1 MEAGMAR
8 RLVAALALPVAALT
22 TAAGLHTTTVPLPKD
37 FAPEG
42 IATSGHSATFYT
54 GSLKDGDIFRG
65 NLRTGKGAVF
75 IDVSGR
81 QSAGMKVDQRHHRL
95 FVAGA
100 ATGHAYVY
108 DTRSGR
114 TLANI
119 RLGHAKTTFVNDVV
133 LTSSGAWF
141 TDSFHP
147 RLFFVP
153 FREHGRLGHPRTLTV
168 TGPASAPAKPPN
180 SPVALNGIAA
190 PPDGRTLIVGHS
202 TLGALFTVNPRT
214 GASRLVHVPA
224 GTFPPGTLDGILL
237 DGHVLW
243 TVENFANELTGI
255 KLSGDLRHGSVVAK
269 VTDADVGGAFEVPT
283 AVARFDDHLAL
294 VNARFDKGFP
304 PPFGPGAPAGT
315 TYDVVVI
322 KRPQL

>member
-1 MEAGMAR
+1 MAR

-37 FAPEG
+37 FAPES

-81 QSAGMKVDQRHHRL
+81 QAAGIKVDQGHHRL

-108 DTRSGR
+108 DSRTGR

-119 RLGHAKTTFVNDVV
+119 RLGRANTTFVNDVV
-133 LTSSGAWF
+133 LTSGGAWF
-141 TDSFHP
+141 TDSFNP

-153 FREHGRLGHPRTLTV
+153 FRAHGGFGHPRTLMV

-190 PPDGRTLIVGHS
+190 PRDGRTLIVGHS

-214 GASRLVHVPA
+214 GASALVHVPA

-255 KLSGDLRHGSVVAK
+255 KLSGDLRHGSVVAR

-283 AVARFDDHLAL
+283 GVARFDDHLAL

-322 KRPQL
+322 PRPHS